1 MAQPFPL
8 LVHLAPDTGEMRLMT
23 FVMLLPLLNP
33 VETVEH
39 VATLD
44 AISHG

>member
-8 LVHLAPDTGEMRLMT
+8 LGDLAPDTGEMRLMT
-23 FVMLLPLLNP
+23 LVILLPLLNP
-33 VETVEH
+33 VETAER